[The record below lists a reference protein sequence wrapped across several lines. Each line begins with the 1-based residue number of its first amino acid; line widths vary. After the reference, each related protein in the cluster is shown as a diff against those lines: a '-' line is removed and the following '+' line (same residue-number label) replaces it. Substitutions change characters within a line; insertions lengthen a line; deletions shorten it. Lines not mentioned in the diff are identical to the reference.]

1 MHLCIW
7 VGAAIAYDDQPIIQ
21 IAGVANG
28 RQHDAAGVDT
38 GEHQRVDTV
47 GAQQRLQVGPNER
60 ADAVL
65 DHDRFPLSCRR
76 GRMDRGAFALP
87 AASIK
92 FAFSQLNTALRGLTS
107 G

>member
-7 VGAAIAYDDQPIIQ
+7 VGTAVADDDLPIIQ

-28 RQHDAAGVDT
+28 REHDATGVDT

-47 GAQQRLQVGPNER
+47 GAQQRLQVRTDER

-65 DHDRFPLSCRR
+65 DHDRFPPSCRS
-76 GRMDRGAFALP
+76 GRMYR
-87 AASIK
+87 
-92 FAFSQLNTALRGLTS
+92 R
-107 G
+107 